1 MQHSML
7 QRYSFLFR
15 NRQITLLNKVKTA
28 FFASFLHQNVT
39 FTFPFPIFLNQI
51 RTKDYLSGD
60 T

>member
-28 FFASFLHQNVT
+28 FFASFLHQNVI
-39 FTFPFPIFLNQI
+39 FTLLFEASFVSKIARLRHSYGI
-51 RTKDYLSGD
+51 
-60 T
+60 